1 VCRNSKVGAI
11 MAKLKLSP
19 EFLREVRELA
29 ARWGKTAAERVTAE
43 VGPTT
48 TMGFRDIEQV
58 AAVVAASLTES
69 TVTTLLAAQAQ
80 QLAAE
85 QPCPDCQRA
94 CTVEYRDRSLTLD
107 TGELMTLHEPVCHCL
122 TCRRDFF
129 PPPEVAATGRTPVQS
144 GGPPESG

>member
-1 VCRNSKVGAI
+1 

-19 EFLREVRELA
+19 EFLGEVRELA
-29 ARWGKTAAERVTAE
+29 ARWGKTAAERVAAE
-43 VGPTT
+43 VGAAT

-69 TVTTLLAAQAQ
+69 TVATLVAAQAQ

-85 QPCPDCQRA
+85 QPCPDCQRP
-94 CTVEYRDRSLTLD
+94 CRVKSHDRPLTLD
-107 TGELMTLHEPVCHCL
+107 TGEVMTLHEPICHCP

-129 PPPEVAATGRTPVQS
+129 PPPDVAATGRTPVQS
-144 GGPPESG
+144 GRPPESC